1 MFYIQ
6 ERVKNCF
13 LFSTCVL
20 NAFMVKVYNA
30 RNVFLRH
37 FVMPLLSAGYSVKR
51 RSMVIK

>member
-13 LFSTCVL
+13 LFSTCIL

-37 FVMPLLSAGYSVKR
+37 FVSQPDTALNEEVW
-51 RSMVIK
+51 